1 MRPDGRQRTVGLF
14 AAVEIGRSG
23 DGHFKL
29 AFINTDALFSGYGL
43 GFCIAKFAALLL
55 FFVTQTRCSCF
66 NAVRAEA
73 GSDFQT

>member
-1 MRPDGRQRTVGLF
+1 MEKRAQCALTGRQRSVGLF

-43 GFCIAKFAALLL
+43 GFGIAKFAALLL
-55 FFVTQTRCSCF
+55 FFCHPDSLLLF
-66 NAVRAEA
+66 
-73 GSDFQT
+73 